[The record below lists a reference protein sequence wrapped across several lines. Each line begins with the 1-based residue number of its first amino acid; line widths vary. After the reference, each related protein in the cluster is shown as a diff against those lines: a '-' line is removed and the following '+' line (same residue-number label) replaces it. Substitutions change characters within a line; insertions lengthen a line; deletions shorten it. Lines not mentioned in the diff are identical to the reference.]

1 MYCQHRT
8 RGLSQ
13 DPFGHGP
20 YHQPVKPA
28 PAVSSHDDQI
38 HVLSLGQCEYAVCR
52 YSLLHH
58 RFRPNFTVGMGV
70 HESLELLLTFT
81 EKMALELDI
90 IVCRDKGRLGM
101 LPWLYDVFHEQR
113 ASIVV

>member
-20 YHQPVKPA
+20 YHLAVKPA

-38 HVLSLGQCEYAVCR
+38 HVLRLGQRAYAVCR

-58 RFRPNFTVGMGV
+58 RFRPNFTVGMV
-70 HESLELLLTFT
+70 LHESLELLLTFT
-81 EKMALELDI
+81 AKIALALDI
-90 IVCRDKGRLGM
+90 IVCGPKGGLVMWR
-101 LPWLYDVFHEQR
+101 
-113 ASIVV
+113 

>member
-28 PAVSSHDDQI
+28 PSVSSHDDQI
-38 HVLSLGQCEYAVCR
+38 HVLRLGQREYAVCR
-52 YSLLHH
+52 YSLLDH
-58 RFRPNFTVGMGV
+58 RFRPNFTVGTV
-70 HESLELLLTFT
+70 LHESFELLLAFT

-90 IVCRDKGRLGM
+90 IVRRDKSGLGM
-101 LPWLYDVFHEQR
+101 LP
-113 ASIVV
+113 